1 VLLTDLPPG
10 AAADEGELGDA
21 VAAAGAVTRLTLGRH
36 RASGL
41 ASGWAVVEFESEE
54 GAAEAVERLGG
65 ATLLG
70 ATVAAAPALGRRGG
84 RGRRG

>member
-1 VLLTDLPPG
+1 
-10 AAADEGELGDA
+10 
-21 VAAAGAVTRLTLGRH
+21 
-36 RASGL
+36 
-41 ASGWAVVEFESEE
+41 VVEFESEE